1 MLSPERLRRIPRRN
15 RVAVARG
22 VFTRTVVAALS
33 VVALAA
39 GVAACSSGGDGQAD
53 APASP
58 QLSLPPPSV
67 EDIPV
72 VTLPDG
78 FVQPDTRGVRLS
90 PVVAQPKGG
99 STPPLPVTGGAASL
113 GGVVEGPDGPVG
125 GATVRIE
132 RWVGGR
138 SGSITLTAGADG
150 RFGASNLLGGRFRV
164 RAWLQPNLA
173 ARQSEVVFLANDGSG
188 RVTVE
193 LDRFE
198 GQQLQANLDLTAINV
213 DDTAHIRA
221 LFTRATVDDDGI
233 VVGAPVPGARIQLTS
248 PAGLSISGDNPATTN
263 DGGLAT
269 FTVKCDREG
278 AYTVSL
284 TTEGASTSYTLPTCG
299 PKPAPPTTTP
309 DIPPFAVGD
318 EFTVPRA
325 APLPPGTY
333 TTFVKGC
340 STTFQAFTNGAWET
354 QRREIKGDL
363 QFVVPVRDLRPSDG
377 TDGCSFLRTA

>member
-15 RVAVARG
+15 RV
-22 VFTRTVVAALS
+22 VVAALL
-33 VVALAA
+33 VVAMAA
-39 GVAACSSGGDGQAD
+39 GLVACTSGGDDQAD
-53 APASP
+53 APEAP

-67 EDIPV
+67 ADVTV

-99 STPPLPVTGGAASL
+99 SPPLPVTGGDASIR
-113 GGVVEGPDGPVG
+113 GVVNGPDGPVG
-125 GATVRIE
+125 GATVLIE

-138 SGSITLTAGADG
+138 SGSLTVTAGADG
-150 RFGASNLLGGRFRV
+150 RFGVSNLLGGRFRV

-173 ARQSEVVFLANDGSG
+173 ARQSEVVFLANDASG
-188 RVTVE
+188 DVTIA

-213 DDTAHIRA
+213 DDTARVRA
-221 LFTRATVDDDGI
+221 LFTRTTVDDEGI
-233 VVGAPVPGARIQLTS
+233 VIGAPVPGAKVQLTAPS
-248 PAGLSISGDNPATTN
+248 GLSISGDNPATTN

-269 FTVKCDREG
+269 FTVRCDREG
-278 AYTVSL
+278 AYTVTL

-299 PKPAPPTTTP
+299 PKPAPTTTTP
-309 DIPPFAVGD
+309 DIPAFAVGD

-363 QFVVPVRDLRPSDG
+363 SFVVPVRDLKPSDG